1 MNARSSIRP
10 QQPEIF
16 IMRTTTILSA
26 FALGAGLVAGGVVLA
41 PAFAQDN
48 RPASVSE
55 RQWLSIPQ
63 IHDKLVAAGY
73 RNIEKI
79 EREDGGYE
87 ARATNRSGERVKLYL
102 NPQTGEIRN
111 QRQRETRRDKNDSW
125 GYTHGQ
131 RYSADCNERRCRD
144 DLPQK
149 AATTPP
155 AGK

>member
-1 MNARSSIRP
+1 
-10 QQPEIF
+10 
-16 IMRTTTILSA
+16 MRTTTIVSA
-26 FALGAGLVAGGVVLA
+26 FALGAGLVVGGVVLA

-48 RPASVSE
+48 RPASTAE

-79 EREDGGYE
+79 EREDGAYE
-87 ARATNRSGERVKLYL
+87 VRAANRNGERVKLYL
-102 NPQTGEIRN
+102 NPQTGEIRDRQARESGHDDGDSRSVTN
-111 QRQRETRRDKNDSW
+111 RQR
-125 GYTHGQ
+125 
-131 RYSADCNERRCRD
+131 SADCNERRCRD

>member
-1 MNARSSIRP
+1 
-10 QQPEIF
+10 
-16 IMRTTTILSA
+16 MRTTTILSA
-26 FALGAGLVAGGVVLA
+26 FALGAGLVAGSVVLA
-41 PAFAQDN
+41 PAFAEDD
-48 RPASVSE
+48 RPARTSE

-87 ARATNRSGERVKLYL
+87 ARATHRNGERVKLYL

-111 QRQRETRRDKNDSW
+111 RQERETRRDKNGSW
-125 GYTHGQ
+125 GYTQGQ
-131 RYSADCNERRCRD
+131 RNSADCNERRCRD